1 MDPLRNP
8 FVPGAGSPPPALI
21 GRNGILKQAE
31 VVLARTLMG
40 RASKSLILTGLRGV
54 GKTVLLNRI
63 AEMAAAKDF
72 AVVQIEA
79 PEAKKL
85 PGLLIPPL
93 RSLLFRLDR
102 MEGFSES
109 VKRGMKV
116 LKGFTSALR
125 LKIGEVELGLEI
137 EPERGTADSGD
148 LDQDLPELFV
158 VIAEAAKDRGTAVAI
173 LIDELQYLDSSELG
187 ALIMAVHRV
196 VQKQLPLVLIGAGLP
211 QILGAAGQSKSY
223 AERLFEFPLIG
234 PLPRADAKDAIR
246 KPIED
251 AEESLTESALE
262 AVADLTEGY
271 PYFLQEWGY
280 HLWDHAAQ
288 SPITDIDVAA
298 INDLVIA
305 KLDQSFF
312 RVRFDR
318 LTPREKT
325 YLRVMAQLGPGPHRS
340 GDIAETMSA
349 AVQTVAPTA
358 KQPDQKRDD
367 FQSRPRGYCLY
378 SSAVR
383 SIHEAHH
390 AALKVGKCNCRVK
403 IWRDTCSARS

>member
-21 GRNGILKQAE
+21 GRNGILRQAE
-31 VVLARTLMG
+31 IVLARTLTG

-63 AEMAAAKDF
+63 ADMAAEKGY

-93 RSLLFRLDR
+93 RSLLFQLDR

-109 VKRGMKV
+109 VKRGLKV

-158 VIAEAAKDRGTAVAI
+158 VIAEAARDRGRAIAI
-173 LIDELQYLDSSELG
+173 LIDELQYLGPDELG

-223 AERLFEFPLIG
+223 AERLFEFPLVG
-234 PLPRADAKDAIR
+234 PLPLPDAKDAIR
-246 KPIED
+246 KPVED
-251 AEESLTESALE
+251 AAESITERALE
-262 AVADLTEGY
+262 ATVEQTEGY

-280 HLWDHAAQ
+280 HLWDYAVR
-288 SPITDIDVAA
+288 SPITDLDVSA
-298 INDLVIA
+298 INHRVIA
-305 KLDQSFF
+305 NLDRSFF

-325 YLRVMAQLGPGPHRS
+325 YLRVMAELGPGPHRS
-340 GDIAETMSA
+340 GDIAVNMGA
-349 AVQTVAPTA
+349 AVQSVAPLRNSLIKKGMIFSPAHGDTA
-358 KQPDQKRDD
+358 FTVPLFDQFMKRIM
-367 FQSRPRGYCLY
+367 PL
-378 SSAVR
+378 
-383 SIHEAHH
+383 
-390 AALKVGKCNCRVK
+390 
-403 IWRDTCSARS
+403 

>member
-340 GDIAETMSA
+340 GDIAETMNA
-349 AVQTVAPTA
+349 AVQTVAPLRNSLIKKGMIFSPAHGDTA
-358 KQPDQKRDD
+358 FTVPLFDQFMKRIM
-367 FQSRPRGYCLY
+367 PL
-378 SSAVR
+378 
-383 SIHEAHH
+383 
-390 AALKVGKCNCRVK
+390 
-403 IWRDTCSARS
+403 

>member
-21 GRNGILKQAE
+21 GRNGILRQAE
-31 VVLARTLMG
+31 IVLARTLTG

-63 AEMAAAKDF
+63 ADMAAEKGY

-93 RSLLFRLDR
+93 RSLLFQLDR

-109 VKRGMKV
+109 VKRGLKV

-158 VIAEAAKDRGTAVAI
+158 VIAEAARDRGRAIAI
-173 LIDELQYLDSSELG
+173 LIDELQYLGPDELG

-223 AERLFEFPLIG
+223 AERLFEFPLVG
-234 PLPRADAKDAIR
+234 PLPLPDAKDAIR
-246 KPIED
+246 KPVED
-251 AEESLTESALE
+251 AAESITEQALE
-262 AVADLTEGY
+262 ATVEQTEGY

-280 HLWDHAAQ
+280 HLWDYAVR
-288 SPITDIDVAA
+288 SPITDLDVSA
-298 INDLVIA
+298 INHRVIA
-305 KLDQSFF
+305 NLDQSFF

-325 YLRVMAQLGPGPHRS
+325 YLRVMAELGPGPHRS
-340 GDIAETMSA
+340 GDIAVNMGA
-349 AVQTVAPTA
+349 AV
-358 KQPDQKRDD
+358 
-367 FQSRPRGYCLY
+367 
-378 SSAVR
+378 
-383 SIHEAHH
+383 
-390 AALKVGKCNCRVK
+390 
-403 IWRDTCSARS
+403 

>member
-21 GRNGILKQAE
+21 GRNGILRQAE
-31 VVLARTLMG
+31 IVLARTLTG

-63 AEMAAAKDF
+63 ADMAAEKGY

-93 RSLLFRLDR
+93 RSLLFQLDR

-109 VKRGMKV
+109 VKRGLKV

-158 VIAEAAKDRGTAVAI
+158 VIAEAARDRGRAIAI
-173 LIDELQYLDSSELG
+173 LIDELQYLGPDELG

-223 AERLFEFPLIG
+223 AERLFEFPLVG
-234 PLPRADAKDAIR
+234 PLPLPDAKDAIR
-246 KPIED
+246 KPVED
-251 AEESLTESALE
+251 AAESITEQALE
-262 AVADLTEGY
+262 ATVEQTEGY

-280 HLWDHAAQ
+280 HLWDYAVR
-288 SPITDIDVAA
+288 SPITDLDVSA
-298 INDLVIA
+298 INHRVIA
-305 KLDQSFF
+305 NLDQSFF

-325 YLRVMAQLGPGPHRS
+325 YLRVMAELGPGPHRS
-340 GDIAETMSA
+340 GDIAVNMGA
-349 AVQTVAPTA
+349 AVQSVAPLRNSLIKKGMIFSPAHGDTA
-358 KQPDQKRDD
+358 FTVPLFDQFMKRIM
-367 FQSRPRGYCLY
+367 PL
-378 SSAVR
+378 
-383 SIHEAHH
+383 
-390 AALKVGKCNCRVK
+390 
-403 IWRDTCSARS
+403 